1 MARLGRQTRY
11 LSPFLMDFVR
21 ATEELGEEGID
32 AVIKQGQKA
41 FLERVENESVT
52 CIDYEL
58 LKELVPVKLELKGN
72 DNE

>member
-1 MARLGRQTRY
+1 MARLGRQTSY

-58 LKELVPVKLELKGN
+58 LKEIVPVKLELKGN

>member
-1 MARLGRQTRY
+1 MARLGRQTSY

>member
-1 MARLGRQTRY
+1 MARLGRQKSY

>member
-1 MARLGRQTRY
+1 MARLGRQTSY

-32 AVIKQGQKA
+32 AVIKQWQKA

-58 LKELVPVKLELKGN
+58 LKELVPAKLELKGN